1 MLFSYNAKIAIF
13 VQHGLIF
20 ADFYAYIMHLKI
32 KNIRTS
38 LISAAAVVCIAAG
51 FTSVSSFGLPQREG
65 GDVFVP
71 ISKYIQKGD
80 AEKLSAWFANNLEM
94 EILGSP
100 TDCSKVQ
107 ATQIMKNFFAEYTPK
122 HFTILHKS
130 GNPPMK
136 YAIGNLTAGGE
147 NFRVILLVRTQPS
160 PAQILQIRIE
170 RSAGTV
176 N

>member
-1 MLFSYNAKIAIF
+1 
-13 VQHGLIF
+13 
-20 ADFYAYIMHLKI
+20 MHLKTR
-32 KNIRTS
+32 NIH
-38 LISAAAVVCIAAG
+38 IFEAAAAVAACLWVVLC
-51 FTSVSSFGLPQREG
+51 SYSMPQREG

-71 ISKYIQKGD
+71 IAKYTQKGD
-80 AEKLSAWFANNLEM
+80 AEKLSAWFANNLELN
-94 EILGSP
+94 ILGNS

-122 HFTILHKS
+122 HFTIIHKS

-136 YAIGNLTAGGE
+136 YAIGNLDAGGE
-147 NFRVILLVRTQPS
+147 TFRVILLVRTQPS

-170 RSAGTV
+170 RNTGSV